1 MLKGILVG
9 NLGADAEVKSSNGK
23 SFVSF
28 KVADSR
34 TWEDAQG
41 VKHEETTWVSC
52 AMNGDGG
59 KVLPYLKKGVKVMCV
74 GRESFDVYSSPKDRR
89 MKAGVNMFVESVE
102 LVGGQ
107 SDDVPRR
114 LYTPDGV
121 MLDVFKAYYIHPEIQ
136 KKEKF
141 TQLQSERGDLFSV
154 DPNGFLTRITS
165 APADSG
171 QQEQNTPADSG
182 QQEPNS

>member
-34 TWEDAQG
+34 AWEDAQG
-41 VKHEETTWVSC
+41 VKHEETSWVSC

-59 KVLPYLKKGVKVMCV
+59 KVLPYLKKGVKVLCV
-74 GRESFDVYSSPKDRR
+74 GRESVAIFSSPKERR

-114 LYTPDGV
+114 VYTPDGE
-121 MLDVFKAYYIHPEIQ
+121 MLEVYKAYFINPEIQ
-136 KKEKF
+136 AERKF

-171 QQEQNTPADSG
+171 QQEQNT
-182 QQEPNS
+182 